1 MTTAASAEPASAAA
15 TAPHLRRC
23 SSVTAGAAAAI
34 NGVNESS
41 GATGASTRCTR
52 SAPASRM
59 IAHPTKTAAAAR
71 EMNFIS
77 PRSILVPSKHYG
89 PCKHNRHIDSDLGMT
104 PTLQRCI
111 DLRVC
116 WGDGP
121 ARRGWRVRV
130 AWRGDGRSVM
140 SSTRY
145 SRQTSTP
152 VPCSPGC
159 GPRSDRS
166 QPVSALE
173 DDVQQHSRNHHDG
186 GRDGKTPLSAEPG
199 VGHIHPVEPGDKGGP
214 GDDRRPAGD
223 LLGDDVHPVALNG
236 QVRLE
241 D

>member
-15 TAPHLRRC
+15 TAPHLRHC

-111 DLRVC
+111 DLRSEEHTSELQSRPHLVC
-116 WGDGP
+116 
-121 ARRGWRVRV
+121 RLL
-130 AWRGDGRSVM
+130 
-140 SSTRY
+140 
-145 SRQTSTP
+145 
-152 VPCSPGC
+152 
-159 GPRSDRS
+159 
-166 QPVSALE
+166 LE
-173 DDVQQHSRNHHDG
+173 KKKLKKSMYYFVNKKKN
-186 GRDGKTPLSAEPG
+186 KTE
-199 VGHIHPVEPGDKGGP
+199 I
-214 GDDRRPAGD
+214 
-223 LLGDDVHPVALNG
+223 
-236 QVRLE
+236 
-241 D
+241 